1 MKYANFGPKLE
12 IILFLTVMKYKL
24 NMPKYVDQNINK
36 LFKYVF
42 LHEDIVM
49 HNLSGRLDS

>member
-12 IILFLTVMKYKL
+12 IIFFLTVMKYKL

-42 LHEDIVM
+42 LHEDAQTIGKIGQ
-49 HNLSGRLDS
+49 LK